1 MKAIIIAAGSGKRLG
16 KISENLPK
24 SLTDVNNK
32 SILERQI
39 ESLKRNG
46 ITDIIVIT
54 GPNPEKFTFSH
65 VKYMPDDD
73 YEQHDIL
80 GSLMA
85 AKNYINHNVLILYS
99 DILFEDKIINTT
111 LNSTHDIGVVIDLNW
126 EKAYENRTMH
136 PRSEAENVLLNENE
150 NILEI
155 RKGIQSKEK
164 TVGEFLGIVKLSP
177 SGSEIWKRKYE
188 ELEKI
193 HIGKFHHAPSL
204 KKAYITDMIQELIDS
219 KIRVEPIF
227 ISGKWCEIDT
237 PQDLERAKS
246 LFVD

>member
-32 SILERQI
+32 SILERQV
-39 ESLKRNG
+39 ESLRRNG
-46 ITDIIVIT
+46 VLDIIVIT

-65 VKYMPDDD
+65 LRYTLDED

-85 AKNYINHNVLILYS
+85 AKNYISGNVLILYS
-99 DILFEDKIINTT
+99 DILFEDKIINTI
-111 LNSTHDIGVVIDLNW
+111 LASTHDIGVVIDLDW
-126 EKAYENRTMH
+126 KKAYENRTMH
-136 PRSEAENVLLNENE
+136 PESEAENVLLSENC

-155 RKGIQSKEK
+155 RKGIQNMKQI
-164 TVGEFLGIVKLSP
+164 VGEFLGIVKLS
-177 SGSEIWKRKYE
+177 SKGSEIWNKKYE
-188 ELEKI
+188 ELEKT
-193 HIGKFHHAPSL
+193 HVGKFHHAPSL

-246 LFVD
+246 LFTD